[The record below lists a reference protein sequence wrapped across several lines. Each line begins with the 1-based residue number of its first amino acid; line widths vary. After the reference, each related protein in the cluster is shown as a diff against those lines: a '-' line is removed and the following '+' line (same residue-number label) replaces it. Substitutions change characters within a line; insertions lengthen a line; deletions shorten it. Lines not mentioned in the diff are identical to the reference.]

1 MPSRGRKRKA
11 RSGAAAPAPLPAAR
25 AKTAG
30 LRPRPAIPASPS
42 DAGPRSAREVVLAQ
56 WRGVDLTPVEKA
68 HAIVAR
74 RPGEVLP
81 GLLSGLDLE
90 GRQAVAALFKAWP
103 HLVDPEVAAHA
114 RPAGLRNHTL
124 FVSVDSS
131 AWLDEIV
138 RYRRKDIL
146 DRLRQS
152 FGRDLVKRISFRLG

>member
-1 MPSRGRKRKA
+1 MPPKGQKRKA
-11 RSGAAAPAPLPAAR
+11 RREAGAPPPLPAGQ

-30 LRPRPAIPASPS
+30 TRPQAAIPAPPS
-42 DAGPRSAREVVLAQ
+42 DAGPRSAREAVLAQ
-56 WRGVDLTPVEKA
+56 WRGVDLAPVEKA
-68 HAIVAR
+68 RAFVAK

-81 GLLSGLDLE
+81 SVLSGLDLE

-103 HLVDPEVAAHA
+103 HLVEPEVAAHA
-114 RPAGLRNHTL
+114 QPTGLRNHTL

-146 DRLRQS
+146 DRLKHS